1 MALKDSIRHFKDV
14 DGYSEVIKKEDI
26 DNNFDLL
33 ADEIDVRVK
42 FDPDKE
48 SVAVGYKSV
57 VDGDRSFA
65 FGYEC
70 EANEDYGF
78 AFGNGCKVNEDNSFA
93 FGYDCEANET
103 YSFAFGY
110 DCETGGTRALA
121 FGDTC
126 KATADYSEAWGY
138 KCEASAV
145 YSYARG
151 YQAKASADAAQ
162 VFGASI
168 ENKQIISISYGGS
181 DGTISNQNLRH
192 FNIQKTTDD
201 TQTEFNTP
209 LALWLKSLNYIII
222 KCEALQDDYAT
233 KWIFERK
240 LIVRVNENGEI
251 TIDSDDNTDIVK
263 DDSDWAFDIETVN
276 DSENPTIKLKATGK
290 ADTNIAWGIE
300 VENRQ
305 TYWN

>member
-1 MALKDSIRHFKDV
+1 MALKDSLKHFKDF
-14 DGYSEVIKKEDI
+14 DGYSGSLSKADM
-26 DNNFDLL
+26 DNNLDLL

-48 SVAVGYKSV
+48 SVAVGYESV
-57 VDGDRSFA
+57 VNGDRSFA

-70 EANEDYGF
+70 KANGY
-78 AFGNGCKVNEDNSFA
+78 NSFA
-93 FGYDCEANET
+93 FGYKSET
-103 YSFAFGY
+103 N
-110 DCETGGTRALA
+110 GTRALA

-138 KCEASAV
+138 ECEASAP

-151 YQAKASADAAQ
+151 YQVKASANAAQ
-162 VFGASI
+162 VFGAMI
-168 ENKQIISISYGGS
+168 ENKQIGSIAYGNG
-181 DGTISNQNLRH
+181 DGNISNQNLRH
-192 FNIQKTTDD
+192 FNKLNTTDD
-201 TQTEFNTP
+201 TQTEFDTP

-222 KCEALQDDYAT
+222 KCEAIQDDYAT

-240 LIVRVNENGEI
+240 LIVRVDADGNV

-263 DDSDWAFDIETVN
+263 DDSDWAFDIEAVN

>member
-1 MALKDSIRHFKDV
+1 MALKDSLKHFKDF
-14 DGYSEVIKKEDI
+14 DGYSGSLSKADM
-26 DNNFDLL
+26 DNNLDLL

-48 SVAVGYKSV
+48 SVAVGYESV
-57 VDGDRSFA
+57 VNGDRSFA

-70 EANEDYGF
+70 KANGY
-78 AFGNGCKVNEDNSFA
+78 NSFA
-93 FGYDCEANET
+93 FGYNSET
-103 YSFAFGY
+103 
-110 DCETGGTRALA
+110 DGTRALA
-121 FGDTC
+121 FGYEC

-138 KCEASAV
+138 ECEASAFL
-145 YSYARG
+145 SYARG
-151 YQAKASADAAQ
+151 YQVKASANWAQ
-162 VFGASI
+162 VFGAMI
-168 ENKQIISISYGGS
+168 ENKQIGSIAYGNG
-181 DGTISNQNLRH
+181 DGNISNQNLRH
-192 FNIQKTTDD
+192 FNKLNTTDD

-222 KCEALQDDYAT
+222 KCEAIKDDYAT
-233 KWIFERK
+233 KWIFERR

-251 TIDSDDNTDIVK
+251 TIDSDNNTDIVK
-263 DDSDWAFDIETVN
+263 DDSDWAFDIEAVN
-276 DSENPTIKLKATGK
+276 DSENPTLKLKATGK

>member
-1 MALKDSIRHFKDV
+1 MALKSKLKHFKDF
-14 DGYSEVIKKEDI
+14 DGYSGSLSKADM
-26 DNNFDLL
+26 DNNLDLL

-48 SVAVGYKSV
+48 NVAFGYNSVANGTRSFAFGQSCETNKDY
-57 VDGDRSFA
+57 SFA

-70 EANEDYGF
+70 EANENYSL
-78 AFGNGCKVNEDNSFA
+78 AFGNGCKTNGNNSFA
-93 FGYDCEANET
+93 FGHECEAN
-103 YSFAFGY
+103 
-110 DCETGGTRALA
+110 GTRALA

-138 KCEASAV
+138 ECEASAS

-162 VFGASI
+162 VFGGMI
-168 ENKQIISISYGGS
+168 ENKQIGSISYGLGDGS
-181 DGTISNQNLRH
+181 ISNQNLRH
-192 FNIQKTTDD
+192 FNILKTTDD
-201 TQTEFNTP
+201 TQSEFNTP

-222 KCEALQDDYAT
+222 KCEAIQDDFTT
-233 KWIFERK
+233 KWIFERR
-240 LIVRVNENGEI
+240 LIVRVNEKGEI
-251 TIDSDDNTDIVK
+251 TIDSDNNTDIVK
-263 DDSDWAFDIETVN
+263 DDSDWAFDIEAVN
-276 DSENPTIKLKATGK
+276 DSTNPTLKLKATGK